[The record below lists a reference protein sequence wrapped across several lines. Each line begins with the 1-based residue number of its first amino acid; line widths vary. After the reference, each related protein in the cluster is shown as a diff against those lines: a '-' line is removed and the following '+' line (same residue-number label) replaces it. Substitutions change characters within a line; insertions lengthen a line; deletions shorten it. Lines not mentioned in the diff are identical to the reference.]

1 VRPCLTPCL
10 NHANP
15 RARGP
20 NPCQELWLQIHR
32 DIGQIPHQ
40 RRQRLLRYCP
50 RNPQIQQGDVIVPRR
65 ALGRPRLQRHPEDGH
80 GRRPREEGLLWLR
93 SNVGGRAKRRRCR
106 TTLSERDE
114 KSFHQGE
121 VIYHTHTHNPR
132 ATPCARPRP
141 ALVIGG
147 IIQGIE
153 LMNLRL
159 SFLARTRQVNKL
171 RFPLPTTGLLV
182 PITPIYFLPLLP

>member
-93 SNVGGRAKRRRCR
+93 SNVGGRAKRRRCCR

-121 VIYHTHTHNPR
+121 VIYHPHTQPARNPV
-132 ATPCARPRP
+132 CA
-141 ALVIGG
+141 
-147 IIQGIE
+147 
-153 LMNLRL
+153 
-159 SFLARTRQVNKL
+159 
-171 RFPLPTTGLLV
+171 PTTRPGHRRNHSRDRV
-182 PITPIYFLPLLP
+182 NEPAITLSSTYSSS